1 MNWGGRN
8 VAGPCRCTARR
19 LRGVVGALL
28 AIAAALFFCVSAF
41 AQGTTGTLRG
51 QVLDPAG
58 AAVASAQVTAT
69 NKETAVSTKI
79 VTTTAGT
86 YSFPSLLPGKYP
98 VAVEVSGFKKYVDS
112 PPNCK
117 QRGGRI

>member
-1 MNWGGRN
+1 M
-8 VAGPCRCTARR
+8 
-19 LRGVVGALL
+19 
-28 AIAAALFFCVSAF
+28 AAALFVCVSAF

-58 AAVASAQVTAT
+58 AAVANAQVTAT
-69 NKETAVSTKI
+69 NKKTAASTKI

-86 YSFPSLLPGKYP
+86 YSFPSLLPGKYS
-98 VAVEVSGFKKYVDS
+98 VTVEVSGFKKYVDS